1 MWRRRATNGSPV
13 VLAGAGVVMF
23 ERFTDQ
29 ARNVVVRAQEQARS
43 LQHNYIGTEHILLGL
58 LAEERGMAAQAL
70 ASLGVSLEAAREQVI
85 QVIGLGKDQVAAD
98 EHIPFT
104 PRAKKVLEL
113 SLREALHFGSN
124 YIGTEHVLL
133 GVIREGHGVAVV
145 IMANLAGDTDTVRR
159 AVVALARRGRR
170 EGVEAAEGPARI
182 PAAIRPMPGILD
194 TLRDINARLANIEA
208 HLGIRKLPDLGVTP
222 EYRPGA
228 DPDVT
233 VGPEESQPGSET
245 SGAEGGAGAEAS
257 GETDK
262 PGSGAEP
269 GQE

>member
-1 MWRRRATNGSPV
+1 LGDVAARGEERLAG

-58 LAEERGMAAQAL
+58 LAEERGIAAQAL

-85 QVIGLGKDQVAAD
+85 QIIGLGKGQVAAD
-98 EHIPFT
+98 QHIPFT

-124 YIGTEHVLL
+124 SIGTEHVLL
-133 GVIREGHGVAVV
+133 GVIREGEGVAVV
-145 IMANLAGDTDTVRR
+145 IMANLVGDTGTVRR
-159 AVVALARRGRR
+159 AVVALARRGSR
-170 EGVEAAEGPARI
+170 EGVETAEGPARI

-208 HLGIRKLPDLGVTP
+208 HLGIRKLPDLSVAAAAQG
-222 EYRPGA
+222 
-228 DPDVT
+228 
-233 VGPEESQPGSET
+233 PGSEAPG
-245 SGAEGGAGAEAS
+245 SEAPGSEAPGSEAPGSEAPGGAG
-257 GETDK
+257 
-262 PGSGAEP
+262 GAEP
-269 GQE
+269 E